1 MSEQPIV
8 NCQQVVKTYQ
18 QGKISVAALR
28 GIDLSINRSEF
39 VSLAGASG
47 SGKTTLLNMIGGLDS
62 VTSGDIHVDGLDLS
76 TMNKSALADLRLTK
90 IGFVFQAYNL
100 IPVLTAYENVE
111 FIMQLQGIDK
121 VKRRAL
127 STQIL
132 TRVGLEGMG
141 ERLPAELSGGQQ
153 QRVAVARALVSD
165 PAIILADEP
174 TANLDS
180 KSSEDLLALMAELN
194 RESKTTFIIATHDPQ
209 VIEFTQRKI
218 FIKDGKVADDS
229 VIYES

>member
-218 FIKDGKVADDS
+218 YIKDGKVANDS
-229 VIYES
+229 